1 MKNIQMSLTS
11 LNLQVDESETL
22 TANVLP
28 ENADNRNIEWTT
40 SNKAVAT
47 VENGTVTAV
56 GSLSLLSIITIAIEI
71 AFYVYFH
78 WFQ

>member
-1 MKNIQMSLTS
+1 MVSVKNIQMSLTS

-40 SNKAVAT
+40 SNKAAAT
-47 VENGTVTAV
+47 VENGTVT
-56 GSLSLLSIITIAIEI
+56 LSVLCPYCQS
-71 AFYVYFH
+71 
-78 WFQ
+78 